1 MTDKDLS
8 QYIVSVP
15 DFPRKGIEFFD
26 ITPLLATPEAYRYTV
41 EKMAELVAPSKPT
54 KIMAAESRGFFFGP
68 AIALK
73 LNLPFVPIR
82 KKGKLPRETIDV
94 EYDLEY
100 GKDVLCVHRDDIDKN
115 DRLVVLDDI
124 LATGGTA
131 EAMCKMAE
139 LVGAE
144 VACCAF
150 FMELGF
156 LNGRNRL
163 KNKTVVS
170 MFVK

>member
-1 MTDKDLS
+1 MPDIEKF
-8 QYIVSVP
+8 IVSVP
-15 DFPRKGIEFFD
+15 DFPHKGIEFFD
-26 ITPLLATPEAYRYTV
+26 ITPLMANPEAYRYTI
-41 EKMAELVAPSKPT
+41 EKMAELVTQTNPT

-73 LNLPFVPIR
+73 LGLPFVPIR

-100 GKDVLCVHRDDIDKN
+100 GKDTLCVHSDDIGKS

-139 LVGAE
+139 RVGAE
-144 VACCAF
+144 IACCAF

-156 LNGRNRL
+156 LNGREKL
-163 KNKTVVS
+163 KNRKVVS

>member
-1 MTDKDLS
+1 MPDIEKF
-8 QYIVSVP
+8 IVSVP
-15 DFPRKGIEFFD
+15 DFPHKGIEFFD
-26 ITPLLATPEAYRYTV
+26 ITPLMANPEAYRYTI
-41 EKMAELVAPSKPT
+41 EKMAELVTQTNPT

-73 LNLPFVPIR
+73 LGLPFVPIR

-100 GKDVLCVHRDDIDKN
+100 GKDTLCVHSDDIGKS

-131 EAMCKMAE
+131 EAMCKVAE
-139 LVGAE
+139 RVGAE
-144 VACCAF
+144 IACCAF

-156 LNGRNRL
+156 LNGREKL
-163 KNKTVVS
+163 KNRKVVS

>member
-1 MTDKDLS
+1 MPDIEKF
-8 QYIVSVP
+8 IVSVP
-15 DFPRKGIEFFD
+15 DFPHKGIEFFD
-26 ITPLLATPEAYRYTV
+26 ITPLMANPEAYRYTI
-41 EKMAELVAPSKPT
+41 EKMAELVAQTNPT

-73 LNLPFVPIR
+73 LGLPFVPIR

-100 GKDVLCVHRDDIDKN
+100 GKDTLCVHRADITKS

-139 LVGAE
+139 RVGAE
-144 VACCAF
+144 IACCAF

-156 LNGRNRL
+156 LKGREKL
-163 KNKTVVS
+163 KNRKVVS

>member
-1 MTDKDLS
+1 MPDIEKF
-8 QYIVSVP
+8 IVSVP
-15 DFPRKGIEFFD
+15 DFPHKGIEFFD
-26 ITPLLATPEAYRYTV
+26 ITPLMANPEAYRYTI
-41 EKMAELVAPSKPT
+41 EKMAELVAQTNPT

-73 LNLPFVPIR
+73 LGLPFVPIR

-100 GKDVLCVHRDDIDKN
+100 GKDTLCVHRADITKS

-139 LVGAE
+139 RVGAE
-144 VACCAF
+144 IACCAF

-156 LNGRNRL
+156 LKGREKL
-163 KNKTVVS
+163 KNRKVVS
-170 MFVK
+170 MFVI

>member
-1 MTDKDLS
+1 MPDIEKF
-8 QYIVSVP
+8 IVSVP
-15 DFPRKGIEFFD
+15 DFPHKGIEFFD
-26 ITPLLATPEAYRYTV
+26 ITPLMANPEAYRYTI
-41 EKMAELVAPSKPT
+41 EKMAELVAQTNPT

-73 LNLPFVPIR
+73 LGLPFVPIR
-82 KKGKLPRETIDV
+82 KKGKLPRATINV

-100 GKDVLCVHRDDIDKN
+100 GKDTLCVHSDDIGKS

-139 LVGAE
+139 RVGAE
-144 VACCAF
+144 IACCAF

-156 LNGRNRL
+156 LNGREKL
-163 KNKTVVS
+163 KNRKVVS

>member
-1 MTDKDLS
+1 MPDIEKF
-8 QYIVSVP
+8 IVSVP
-15 DFPRKGIEFFD
+15 DFPHKGIEFFD
-26 ITPLLATPEAYRYTV
+26 ITPLMANPEAYRYTI
-41 EKMAELVAPSKPT
+41 EKMAELVAQTNPT

-73 LNLPFVPIR
+73 LELPFVPIR

-100 GKDVLCVHRDDIDKN
+100 GKDTLCVHRDDIGN
-115 DRLVVLDDI
+115 SDRLVVLDDI

-139 LVGAE
+139 RVGAE
-144 VACCAF
+144 IACCAF

-156 LNGRNRL
+156 LNGREKL
-163 KNKTVVS
+163 KNRKVVS

>member
-1 MTDKDLS
+1 MNLED
-8 QYIVSVP
+8 YILGVP
-15 DFPRKGIEFFD
+15 DFPKEGVLFYD
-26 ITPLLATPEAYRYTV
+26 ITPLMANPEAYKMV
-41 EKMAELVAPSKPT
+41 IEKLAQMIAQYRPT

-68 AIALK
+68 AVALK
-73 LNLPFVPIR
+73 LHLPFIPIR

-94 EYDLEY
+94 SYELEY
-100 GKDVLCVHRDDIDKN
+100 GTDTLCVHKQDIGKDDN
-115 DRLVVLDDI
+115 LVVLDDI

-131 EAMCKMAE
+131 EAMCKMVE
-139 LVGAE
+139 LSGAK

-156 LNGRNRL
+156 LKGRNKLAGR
-163 KNKTVVS
+163 NVVS

>member
-1 MTDKDLS
+1 MNLS
-8 QYIVSVP
+8 QYILSIP
-15 DFPRKGIEFFD
+15 DFPKQGIEFFD
-26 ITPLLATPEAYRYTV
+26 ITPLMANPEAYKYTI
-41 EKMAELVAPSKPT
+41 EKMSELIEPTNPT

-68 AIALK
+68 AIALAMR
-73 LNLPFVPIR
+73 LPFVPIR
-82 KKGKLPRETIDV
+82 KKGKLPRETINI
-94 EYDLEY
+94 EYQLEY
-100 GKDVLCVHRDDIDKN
+100 GTDTLCVHKDDICAD

-139 LVGAE
+139 RVEAKI
-144 VACCAF
+144 ACCAF

-156 LNGRNRL
+156 LKGRERLNNR
-163 KNKTVVS
+163 TVVS